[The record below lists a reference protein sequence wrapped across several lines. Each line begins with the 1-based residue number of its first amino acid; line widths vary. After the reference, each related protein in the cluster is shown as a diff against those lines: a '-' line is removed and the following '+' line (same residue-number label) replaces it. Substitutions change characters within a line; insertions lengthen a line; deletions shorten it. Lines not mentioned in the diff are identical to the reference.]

1 MEWGDCLL
9 VTLNLNFV
17 FGSFGVFLLVYL
29 ENICSI
35 IVIGYSYDYLFEM
48 KKIITENFQIFLLQ
62 NKKIVNLINQLFTQC
77 AFVDRKRVP
86 KVNGTF
92 DGYNVLFI

>member
-17 FGSFGVFLLVYL
+17 FGVFLLVYL

-48 KKIITENFQIFLLQ
+48 KKIITENF
-62 NKKIVNLINQLFTQC
+62 
-77 AFVDRKRVP
+77 
-86 KVNGTF
+86 
-92 DGYNVLFI
+92 